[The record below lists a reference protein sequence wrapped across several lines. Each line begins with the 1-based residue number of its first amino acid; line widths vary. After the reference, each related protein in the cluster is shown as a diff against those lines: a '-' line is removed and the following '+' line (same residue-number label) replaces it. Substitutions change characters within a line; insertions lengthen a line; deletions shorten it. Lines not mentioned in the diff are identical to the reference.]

1 MYETLNEL
9 KKKLDALRPLNQ
21 DQIAAM
27 DRVLIPRRIYFTN
40 AFEDNSLTLEETR
53 YYLET
58 QRMVGGKLEREFHE
72 IKGVWE
78 AIQYLRSVSAQSG
91 DLNEKVILELHRI
104 LTSPIDQDQRYLPGV
119 YKTRDIPI
127 LGKDGSRINFV
138 PYDQVPAQMAL
149 LLEWYQNN
157 RVERHPVEL
166 AANFHFRFTLIHPFM
181 DGNGR
186 VARLLND
193 FIMENAGYGP
203 VLLDDR
209 NQYFEAIRKAEQSL
223 PGGIRDIGNL
233 EVDLSAMYQV
243 LEKGCT
249 NGISLMLD
257 VLEDRLTSEVS
268 DLEARLEIFDRI
280 ISGDATEAAYKRDQ
294 EAKERGSK
302 ETTKLA
308 IAREVG
314 ETLKEKVHS
323 KFMQFLLSG
332 PAKFQQNNSQY
343 SPLIAE
349 ITARHS
355 YVYAPSESLYEY
367 HLSPNLVSIEEAGMP
382 IKPFMKLLSFAI
394 LSSGREVGIFSALLE
409 FEFGKIY
416 IKQENRNELV
426 LRLQPESIREMVGPI
441 SYQDWNLAELK
452 RFLFNSLDNYFH
464 RIEKDYLAV
473 TNSSN

>member
-1 MYETLNEL
+1 MYEALDEL
-9 KKKLDALRPLNQ
+9 KRKLDALRPLNET
-21 DQIAAM
+21 QIAAI

-58 QRMVGGKLEREFHE
+58 RRMVGGKLEREFHE
-72 IKGVWE
+72 VKGVWE
-78 AIQYLRSVSAQSG
+78 AIQYLRSLSAKSEE
-91 DLNEKVILELHRI
+91 LREEVILELHRI

-138 PYDQVPAQMAL
+138 SFDQVSAQMAL
-149 LLEWYQNN
+149 LMKWYHEN
-157 RVERHPVEL
+157 RGGLHPVET
-166 AANFHFRFTLIHPFM
+166 AANFHFRFMIIHPFM

-186 VARLLND
+186 IARLLND
-193 FIMENAGYGP
+193 FIMEDAGYGP
-203 VLLDDR
+203 VLLDDHSL
-209 NQYFEAIRKAEQSL
+209 YFEAIRKAEQSL
-223 PGGIRDIGNL
+223 SGGLRDIGTL
-233 EVDLSAMYQV
+233 EADLSKMCSV

-249 NGISLMLD
+249 AGISLMLD
-257 VLEDRLTSEVS
+257 VLEDRLSSEVS

-280 ISGDATEAAYKRDQ
+280 IAGDAAETADKRNQ
-294 EAKERGSK
+294 EAK

-323 KFMQFLLSG
+323 KFVQFVLSG
-332 PAKFQQNNSQY
+332 PAKFQQNNSQF

-349 ITARHS
+349 ITARHNYS
-355 YVYAPSESLYEY
+355 YAPSESLYEY
-367 HLSPNLVSIEEAGMP
+367 HLAPNLTSIEEAGLP

-416 IKQENRNELV
+416 IKRENRNELV
-426 LRLQPESIREMVGPI
+426 LRLESGSIREMVGPI
-441 SYQDWNLAELK
+441 SYQDWNLADLK

-464 RIEKDYLAV
+464 RIEKDYLAAA
-473 TNSSN
+473 NSNN

>member
-1 MYETLNEL
+1 MYETLDEL
-9 KKKLDALRPLNQ
+9 KNKLDSLRPLRE
-21 DQIAAM
+21 DQIAAI

-72 IKGVWE
+72 IKGLWE
-78 AIQYLRSVSAQSG
+78 AIQYLRSLTAQSV
-91 DLNEKVILELHRI
+91 DLSEEVILELHRI
-104 LTSPIDQDQRYLPGV
+104 LTTPIDQEQRYLPGV

-138 PYDQVPAQMAL
+138 PYDQVAAQMASL
-149 LLEWYQNN
+149 LTWYQNS
-157 RVERHPVEL
+157 RGSLHPIES
-166 AANFHFRFTLIHPFM
+166 AAGFHFRFSLIHPFM

-203 VLLDDR
+203 VLLDDHSR
-209 NQYFEAIRKAEQSL
+209 YFDAIRKAELSLHVSL
-223 PGGIRDIGNL
+223 PDVGKV
-233 EVDLSAMYQV
+233 EVDLSEMCIV
-243 LEKGCT
+243 LEKGCAA
-249 NGISLMLD
+249 GISLMLD
-257 VLEDRLTSEVS
+257 ILENRLPSEVN

-280 ISGDATEAAYKRDQ
+280 ISGNAEEAADKRNQ
-294 EAKERGSK
+294 EAK

-349 ITARHS
+349 ITKRHN
-355 YVYAPSESLYEY
+355 YTYAPSESLYEY
-367 HLSPNLVSIEEAGMP
+367 HLSPNLSSVEETGLP

-426 LRLQPESIREMVGPI
+426 LRLQPGSIREMVGPI

-452 RFLFNSLDNYFH
+452 RFLFNSLDHYFH
-464 RIEKDYLAV
+464 QIEKDYLAV
-473 TNSSN
+473 TNHSG